1 MKKIIVL
8 FAGLFLFYACLNN
21 DDQVNYGYEIL
32 PIDEFTT
39 PESFTFGQKDTVKV
53 KYTLKNGCYNFDNIY
68 YEYQDTARIVGV
80 RAIVYLDENCTDVIT
95 QREFDIIVTAT
106 QEEDYV
112 FKFYKGVDANGDNIF
127 EEAIVPV
134 N

>member
-1 MKKIIVL
+1 MKKILVL

-21 DDQVNYGYEIL
+21 DDQINFGYEIL

-39 PESFTFGQKDTVKV
+39 PDSFTFGEKDTVIV

-68 YEYQDTARIVGV
+68 YEYQDTTRIVAV
-80 RAIVYLDENCTDVIT
+80 RAIVNLDENCTDLIT
-95 QREFDIIVTAT
+95 QREFNIIVTAT
-106 QEEDYV
+106 QEQDYV
-112 FKFYKGVDANGDNIF
+112 FKFFKGVDANGDNIF